1 MAASET
7 EVTTVATQPA
17 ESGADLTRSRLIDAA
32 RKAFGEKGFHA
43 TTTRDIA
50 SAAGLSPAAV
60 YVHHRT
66 KEDLLYAISRAGHEE
81 ILADM
86 RAAIAGAADTPGKLE
101 AVIYAMVLRHTRE
114 YATARVVNYEL
125 DGLSAQHR
133 EDIEKLRAQIQGI
146 VRRLLRAGTA
156 EGSFT
161 VDDVRI
167 TSNAIVAMAIDAARW
182 YRPATDPAP
191 ERIASHHAR
200 MALRMVS
207 AAE

>member
-1 MAASET
+1 MAA
-7 EVTTVATQPA
+7 QPA
-17 ESGADLTRSRLIDAA
+17 GSGADLTRSRLIDAA

-81 ILADM
+81 ILTDM

-101 AVIYAMVLRHTRE
+101 AVVDAMVLRHTRE

-125 DGLSAQHR
+125 DGLSAAHR
-133 EDIEKLRAQIQGI
+133 ADIEKLRAQIQGI
-146 VRRLLRAGTA
+146 VRRLLRAGMA
-156 EGSFT
+156 DGSFA

-182 YRPATDPAP
+182 YRPETDPAP
-191 ERIASHHAR
+191 ERIAKHHAR
-200 MALRMVS
+200 LAVRMVS
-207 AAE
+207 AAS

>member
-1 MAASET
+1 M
-7 EVTTVATQPA
+7 ATQPA
-17 ESGADLTRSRLIDAA
+17 ESGAELTRYRLIDAA
-32 RKAFGEKGFHA
+32 RKAFGDKGFHA

-86 RAAIAGAADTPGKLE
+86 QAAIAGAADTAAKLQ
-101 AVIYAMVLRHTRE
+101 AVVYAMVLRHTRE

-125 DGLSAQHR
+125 DALSAAHR

-156 EGSFT
+156 DGSFE
-161 VDDVRI
+161 VDDIRI

-191 ERIASHHAR
+191 ERIAGHHAR
-200 MALRMVS
+200 LAVRMVS
-207 AAE
+207 ASA

>member
-1 MAASET
+1 M
-7 EVTTVATQPA
+7 
-17 ESGADLTRSRLIDAA
+17 
-32 RKAFGEKGFHA
+32 
-43 TTTRDIA
+43 
-50 SAAGLSPAAV
+50 
-60 YVHHRT
+60 HHRT

-86 RAAIAGAADTPGKLE
+86 QAAIAGAADTAAKLQ
-101 AVIYAMVLRHTRE
+101 AVVYAMVLRHTRE

-125 DGLSAQHR
+125 DALSAAHR

-156 EGSFT
+156 DGSFE
-161 VDDVRI
+161 VDDIRI

-191 ERIASHHAR
+191 ERMAGHHAR
-200 MALRMVS
+200 LAVRMVS
-207 AAE
+207 ASA